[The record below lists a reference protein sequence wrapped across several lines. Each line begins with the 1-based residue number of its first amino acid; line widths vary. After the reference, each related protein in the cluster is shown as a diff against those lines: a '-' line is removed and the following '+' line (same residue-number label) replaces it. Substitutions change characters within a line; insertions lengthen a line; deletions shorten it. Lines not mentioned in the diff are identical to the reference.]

1 MKIADTSC
9 VFSNLII
16 PDVCTHQLSLIHS
29 HSERMILCTEPL
41 QLYWRQTCTRS
52 HNKNFEIDPVLRFIL
67 TDIYRDTYRIVW
79 HVS

>member
-1 MKIADTSC
+1 MKIVDTSC

-29 HSERMILCTEPL
+29 ERMILCTEPL
-41 QLYWRQTCTRS
+41 QLYWRRTCTRS
-52 HNKNFEIDPVLRFIL
+52 HNKKFEIDPVLRFIL